1 MAIANIRLTTTGL
14 TTVFSSPRNTAVTT
28 IIACN
33 TGTPDPGDETVNAV
47 NLTLHI
53 VPNGQVAGDST
64 TIVSKLTIPAGETVF
79 FSDEKVVLGQGDAI
93 SATVNTANLLTI
105 TISTLP
111 V

>member
-1 MAIANIRLTTTGL
+1 MAIANIRLSTTGL
-14 TTVFSSPRNTAVTT
+14 TTVFASPRNTAVTT

-33 TGTPDPGDETVNAV
+33 TGAPDPSDEEINACE
-47 NLTLHI
+47 LTLHI

-64 TIVSKLTIPAGETVF
+64 TIVKSLRIPAGETVF
-79 FSDEKVVLGQGDAI
+79 FSDEKVVLGQGDVI
-93 SATVNTANLLTI
+93 SAQVNSGNLLTI

>member
-14 TTVFSSPRNTAVTT
+14 STVFSSNRNTAVTT

-33 TGTPDPGDETVNAV
+33 TGAPDPADETVNACE
-47 NLTLHI
+47 LTLHI
-53 VPNGQVAGDST
+53 IPSGQVAGDSN
-64 TIVSKLTIPAGETVF
+64 TIVKSLTIPASETVF
-79 FSDEKVVLGQGDAI
+79 FSDEKVVLGLGDVIGARA
-93 SATVNTANLLTI
+93 STANLLTI